1 MYGESTKLKSNVK
14 AKEGPCEMQYWK
26 RGTEENVRRSAG
38 KSCGLRHIHA
48 TLLRGLIFRLCLGEV
63 VRALMAILVA
73 EDRECLRATRV
84 FTLVRYRHVSCCLPQ
99 TYKAKSLTSVT
110 SVRVHVSLA
119 NTRTVEPP
127 AAERARKWLALRFV
141 FFGLTRSLVRWECR
155 WVEFTRPTRAPFS
168 MHGSKR
174 CTRCGE
180 CEIRTEDSEERV

>member
-14 AKEGPCEMQYWK
+14 AKDGPCEMQYWK

-38 KSCGLRHIHA
+38 KSCGLRRIHA
-48 TLLRGLIFRLCLGEV
+48 TLLRRFIFRLCLGEV

-73 EDRECLRATRV
+73 EDRESLRATRV

-119 NTRTVEPP
+119 NTRTVEPS

-141 FFGLTRSLVRWECR
+141 FFCLTRSLVRWECR
-155 WVEFTRPTRAPFS
+155 WVDFTRPARSPFS
-168 MHGSKR
+168 VHGSKR
-174 CTRCGE
+174 YARCSKRE
-180 CEIRTEDSEERV
+180 VRTEDSEERV